1 MDALQIGIA
10 IVEHNG
16 RYLVGTRTADQEL
29 AGYAEFPGGKCEP
42 DEEPSSC
49 AARECLEETG
59 LAVEPIELLSQVQF
73 DYPHATVE
81 LHFWICRLIGENDQ
95 PLNGF
100 GWRMLD
106 ELQSLDFPPA
116 NASIPVKLQER
127 QTRLNRLNA
136 N

>member
-10 IVEHNG
+10 IVEHNR
-16 RYLVGTRTADQEL
+16 RYLVGTRSADQEL

-42 DEEPSSC
+42 HEEPSSC

-59 LAVEPIELLSQVQF
+59 LAVEPLERLDQVRF
-73 DYPHATVE
+73 TYPHTTVD

-95 PLNGF
+95 PQNGF
-100 GWRMLD
+100 GWRTWD
-106 ELQSLDFPPA
+106 ELQALDFPPA

-127 QTRLNRLNA
+127 RARLNRLNA